1 MRNKGYE
8 YKYYIILYAVYI
20 YILREKTE
28 PTTHVVAEDL
38 CSAWALCHGK
48 LILVGSSLLLLAA
61 AGEPTTFRG
70 YW

>member
-1 MRNKGYE
+1 M
-8 YKYYIILYAVYI
+8 YI
-20 YILREKTE
+20 YIYIFFHEKTD
-28 PTTHVVAEDL
+28 PTTHVAAEDL

-48 LILVGSSLLLLAA
+48 LIFVGSSLLLLAA